1 MHSVQPTITGH
12 SSELTTD
19 MELCIGNSHSIFLR
33 LWCLKLRIHYVWRD
47 NDNWKYRTGYGHY
60 SPGSKISEI
69 NWSKIIYFLVGPLE
83 TGNFWSGP
91 GTFYTFLYK
100 WMFEFLKIL
109 IRTGNF
115 FSLVMN
121 TAHDWCFYSLESLRC
136 IPRIQV
142 VADGSLSIF
151 NRNNNINIQGNF
163 CISHGNGSSD
173 NLPENLV

>member
-1 MHSVQPTITGH
+1 M
-12 SSELTTD
+12 
-19 MELCIGNSHSIFLR
+19 
-33 LWCLKLRIHYVWRD
+33 WRD

-151 NRNNNINIQGNF
+151 NGYMTLNTVILESQQPGAMMSWHNDYCGEF
-163 CISHGNGSSD
+163 LWLSGYW
-173 NLPENLV
+173 EFWALVKP